1 MTFKEEMAEM
11 GANVEK
17 KLLSLMRK
25 EEEEELETAV
35 NFLDRQFSLTNTG
48 REKVKTQLKYAWC
61 LGFVS
66 GSAVDHESLATML
79 AKAMLKDEIT
89 EQ

>member
-35 NFLDRQFSLTNTG
+35 NFLPDQYGSRKSEDTAKVCLVLRF
-48 REKVKTQLKYAWC
+48 RERKC
-61 LGFVS
+61 S
-66 GSAVDHESLATML
+66 GS
-79 AKAMLKDEIT
+79 
-89 EQ
+89 